1 MNKYI
6 DSLKEFYQNKVKLR
20 KSKNIPDIEI
30 EKIPYYY
37 NKDYLDFLENKIL
50 EEKSKILIAKYN
62 VYYDLETEIDAYE
75 EIEQNIR
82 LLKEERDR
90 IKFNI
95 ERKEETKMK
104 HIQKLND
111 EIEGLKLNYSQL
123 PEMVDKKIIYT
134 EIENK
139 REDINSILNNDR
151 CIILK
156 EHNKKKIYTLTTD
169 YEPISGNEIV
179 KQLGSHNDNRNRNE
193 NRNENRNSLGE
204 TLTLDNSPDGFAESK
219 GELSELKSGM
229 KGDLRA
235 QSKYL
240 NNENENN
247 AEEKPRKMKMT
258 FVSQNRVN
266 DKVNAQPK
274 VPEPKVSQTKS
285 KMKFTSGP

>member
-1 MNKYI
+1 MNQYI
-6 DSLKEFYQNKVKLR
+6 DSLKEFYQKKVKLR
-20 KSKNIPDIEI
+20 KSKRNIPDIEI

-37 NKDYLDFLENKIL
+37 NKDYLDFLEHKIL
-50 EEKSKILIAKYN
+50 EEKGKILIAKYN

-75 EIEQNIR
+75 EIEKNIR

-111 EIEGLKLNYSQL
+111 DIEGLKLNYSQL
-123 PEMVDKKIIYT
+123 PEMVDKKLIYT

-169 YEPISGNEIV
+169 YEPINGNEIV
-179 KQLGSHNDNRNRNE
+179 KQLGSHNE
-193 NRNENRNSLGE
+193 NENRNSLGE
-204 TLTLDNSPDGFAESK
+204 TLDNSPDGFAESK
-219 GELSELKSGM
+219 GELSELTELKS
-229 KGDLRA
+229 KSDLRA

-258 FVSQNRVN
+258 FVSQNRAN
-266 DKVNAQPK
+266 EKANTQENAQPNLS
-274 VPEPKVSQTKS
+274 EPKPQTKS
-285 KMKFTSGP
+285 KMKFSSGP

>member
-6 DSLKEFYQNKVKLR
+6 ESLKEFYQNKVKLR
-20 KSKNIPDIEI
+20 KSKRNIPDIEI

-37 NKDYLDFLENKIL
+37 NKDYLDFLEHKIL
-50 EEKSKILIAKYN
+50 EEKGKILIAKYN

-75 EIEQNIR
+75 EIEKNIR

-111 EIEGLKLNYSQL
+111 DIEGLKLNYSQL
-123 PEMVDKKIIYT
+123 PEMVDKKLIYT

-179 KQLGSHNDNRNRNE
+179 KQLGSHNENE

-204 TLTLDNSPDGFAESK
+204 TITLDNSPDGFAESK
-219 GELSELKSGM
+219 GELSELTALKS
-229 KGDLRA
+229 KSDLRA
-235 QSKYL
+235 QTKYL

-258 FVSQNRVN
+258 FVSQNRAN
-266 DKVNAQPK
+266 EKANAQTNAQ
-274 VPEPKVSQTKS
+274 PKVSQTKS
-285 KMKFTSGP
+285 KMKFSSGP